1 MTKLRKLQK
10 LPYFRIILLH
20 YKFYFLK
27 YLFIIIPGT
36 IAGDILVKN
45 TTEKVEKLS
54 TKNNLLTSILLFVI
68 VFNVYALFTRQL
80 SYF

>member
-1 MTKLRKLQK
+1 MHNQK
-10 LPYFRIILLH
+10 QSNHWL

-54 TKNNLLTSILLFVI
+54 SNIIKNPHNYKVQDYKIT
-68 VFNVYALFTRQL
+68 
-80 SYF
+80 